1 MDLIIAINDSTNL
14 KNRKRFVRPL
24 TNLLFYL
31 KFKDELCPLIQQT
44 CGVRA
49 LTLAS
54 CLLPPVE
61 YNGIHDEDI
70 FLGDGS
76 HIETIGKNYA
86 VFSDTICFCK
96 Y

>member
-1 MDLIIAINDSTNL
+1 MS
-14 KNRKRFVRPL
+14 
-24 TNLLFYL
+24 
-31 KFKDELCPLIQQT
+31 
-44 CGVRA
+44 A

-76 HIETIGKNYA
+76 HIESIGKDY
-86 VFSDTICFCK
+86 VVISDII
-96 Y
+96 

>member
-1 MDLIIAINDSTNL
+1 MS
-14 KNRKRFVRPL
+14 
-24 TNLLFYL
+24 
-31 KFKDELCPLIQQT
+31 
-44 CGVRA
+44 A

-76 HIETIGKNYA
+76 QIESIGKDY
-86 VFSDTICFCK
+86 VVISDII
-96 Y
+96 

>member
-1 MDLIIAINDSTNL
+1 ML
-14 KNRKRFVRPL
+14 KKYKTFLRPL
-24 TNLLFYL
+24 GNLLFSL

-44 CGVRA
+44 CGVSA

-54 CLLPPVE
+54 SLLPPVE

-76 HIETIGKNYA
+76 HIESIGKDY
-86 VFSDTICFCK
+86 VVISDII
-96 Y
+96 